1 MKTVE
6 PEMMNLF
13 VSGTLYERVSSDRA
27 ARSTRGRIG
36 PVTRRVEWPFSRLQ
50 VVWHS
55 VNVVGLSREIS
66 VFALR
71 HNLFSL
77 IVASVPLSW
86 FCFLLDVNFL
96 AIPLI

>member
-1 MKTVE
+1 MRTVE
-6 PEMMNLF
+6 LEMMNLCRV

-27 ARSTRGRIG
+27 ARRTRGRID

-77 IVASVPLSW
+77 IVASFPLLV
-86 FCFLLDVNFL
+86 LLSFGC
-96 AIPLI
+96 